1 MLLMRQEVP
10 LPPDVGALFGA
21 AAAFVGADTTVL
33 LVCFVLLSA
42 MGSSVDFSARTGAFV
57 PLVVLI
63 VFLFSTFDAA
73 FFSGAALI
81 GAVN

>member
-10 LPPDVGALFGA
+10 LPPDIEVLFDA
-21 AAAFVGADTTVL
+21 ATAFVGADATLL

-42 MGSSVDFSARTGAFV
+42 MGSPVDFSARTGAFV

-63 VFLFSTFDAA
+63 FFLFSTFDAA

-81 GAVN
+81 GAAN